1 MSAAYNGQHDLLG
14 ATCSLRFRIPAVVST
29 VECSAVHIDRSSAVS
44 NGVVRFARTCA
55 NRLALLWF
63 ADSIGDDVKPTDMRA
78 FKIPAGKGVYIHP
91 GTWHNGFYVNKRYTL
106 QPYVQGA
113 SALRVL
119 TRQGAVHARVSVSWL
134 NEFSTLLRINLG

>member
-1 MSAAYNGQHDLLG
+1 M
-14 ATCSLRFRIPAVVST
+14 TCWALPVPISDILPLSPPCRVQPQLCTLIRSSVVSN
-29 VECSAVHIDRSSAVS
+29 V
-44 NGVVRFARTCA
+44 VVRCA
-55 NRLALLWF
+55 LTSADRFALLWF

>member
-1 MSAAYNGQHDLLG
+1 MESAAL
-14 ATCSLRFRIPAVVST
+14 S
-29 VECSAVHIDRSSAVS
+29 VHIDRSSVVS
-44 NGVVRFARTCA
+44 NVVVRCA
-55 NRLALLWF
+55 LTSADRFALLWF

-106 QPYVQGA
+106 PPYVQEA

-134 NEFSTLLRINLG
+134 SEFSTLLRINLG